1 VQLSTYVDPIME
13 RLDPQHII
21 QYRLYRGETY
31 YKDGKH
37 LRDLSKL
44 NRDLSKVVMITTDP
58 AVVSLQSENGVIVSP
73 LLSASHYSSE
83 SLFLGGYMSL
93 TTPAENCLHF
103 KSGRISIPSVFQ
115 AQININEFFHDLGTS
130 S

>member
-1 VQLSTYVDPIME
+1 MQLSSYADPIME

-44 NRDLSKVVMITTDP
+44 NRDLSKVVMVTTDP
-58 AVVSLQSENGVIVSP
+58 DVVSLQSENGVIVSP
-73 LLSASHYSSE
+73 SCLCSHRHLQKTWWLCMYVDFGVCE
-83 SLFLGGYMSL
+83 LFLLLYTFTILPEKEKQLDM
-93 TTPAENCLHF
+93 
-103 KSGRISIPSVFQ
+103 
-115 AQININEFFHDLGTS
+115 
-130 S
+130 